1 MRKGMILRTSLMTV
15 LSLSLF
21 GLSQEPH
28 VVPAYDASAALSGN
42 RTIESGLTGTGPFD
56 HHEASGYS
64 MGHHGRRRT
73 ISLQLHALWIFVRWR
88 KRHQPSHARHLRSL
102 QRHGGLSLKCAAKR
116 TTDWKLFTIQRPHR
130 RYLRRPV
137 WGDVFIQRE
146 DGGGA
151 NTGLGNHGM
160 ETIQDFIARPDT
172 QTSAVPEPAS
182 LLRLPLG

>member
-1 MRKGMILRTSLMTV
+1 
-15 LSLSLF
+15 
-21 GLSQEPH
+21 
-28 VVPAYDASAALSGN
+28 
-42 RTIESGLTGTGPFD
+42 
-56 HHEASGYS
+56 

-102 QRHGGLSLKCAAKR
+102 QRHGGLSLECAAKR

-130 RYLRRPV
+130 RYLRQPV
-137 WGDVFIQRE
+137 WGNVFIQGE

-151 NTGLGNHGM
+151 STGLGNHGI

-172 QTSAVPEPAS
+172 QTSAVPEPAP
-182 LLRLPLG
+182 LLRLPLGEAPLSCGASVPSLICKRCRRSHPDEVNASSSLVHHRPFQWTTTSLPVYLQHGFFR